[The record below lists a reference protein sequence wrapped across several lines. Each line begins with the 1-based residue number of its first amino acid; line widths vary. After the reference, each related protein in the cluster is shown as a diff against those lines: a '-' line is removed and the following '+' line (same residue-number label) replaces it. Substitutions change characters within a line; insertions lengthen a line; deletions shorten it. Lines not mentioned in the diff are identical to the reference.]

1 MKPFSFFSLALA
13 SALCTPAGAASGQ
26 APDQPAAG
34 PTASKSKAHRPAPV
48 KGQARTSKTR
58 LGVLMQYEVDS
69 PTTGTVGQ
77 VRLLMRRAEGSGPMT
92 IELNPDA
99 ALSLREGLPGGSA
112 VQTTGSAS
120 YTIGVLPQQ
129 DGLHYLHVYLRSGN
143 MVESLAVPVQVGK
156 NARLSHPAK
165 VQTMPNGERVISMPA
180 QQ

>member
-1 MKPFSFFSLALA
+1 MNTFLLPSLALA
-13 SALCTPAGAASGQ
+13 STLCLPAGAATGH
-26 APDQPAAG
+26 APLPAAPVG
-34 PTASKSKAHRPAPV
+34 SKASATPHAAPV
-48 KGQARTSKTR
+48 KGQVRTSKTR

-69 PTTGTVGQ
+69 PATGTVGQ

-99 ALSLREGLPGGSA
+99 ALALRDGLPGGHA

-156 NARLSHPAK
+156 NARLRHPAK

>member
-1 MKPFSFFSLALA
+1 MNQFPLPSLALA
-13 SALCTPAGAASGQ
+13 SALCLPAGAATGT
-26 APDQPAAG
+26 APNPPAPVAG
-34 PTASKSKAHRPAPV
+34 KASATHHTAPV
-48 KGQARTSKTR
+48 KGQVRTSKTR

-99 ALSLREGLPGGSA
+99 ALALREGLPGGSA
-112 VQTTGSAS
+112 VQTAGSAS

-129 DGLHYLHVYLRSGN
+129 DGLHYLHVYLRSGT

-165 VQTMPNGERVISMPA
+165 VQTMPNGERIISMPA